1 MPTRDGRAHRA
12 RFVAWFSSEVGA
24 PRRRRPTD
32 VVLLV
37 GCLLLLLLLGLS
49 APGPTSV
56 DAGLVTVVQSL
67 PTVVEWVV
75 AAGYAAAALWGL
87 LLLVVAL
94 VRPGR
99 RGLAG
104 ELVIAAAGA
113 FGLAGLTGILAGTG
127 WDRSWSAMWTSS
139 PPPVYTAVRV
149 AVVTAVI
156 VTASPHLSY
165 PVRAVGRW
173 LLAVVAV
180 GAVVVGVAYPIGAAS
195 GWVVGLGTAAIVHLL
210 FGSPGGRPSPAR
222 VQEALADL
230 GLDVEDVRDRPSF
243 SGGVSAYESRLADGR
258 TVSVAVLGR
267 DEWNANAVASLWNA
281 ATTRGARVTL
291 GRSRREQAEHTAM
304 LGLLAERAGVNT
316 PSVVAA
322 GRSARGD
329 ALLVAESPSASMEEL
344 PAGQLTDELLIEAW
358 TQLARFHDAGIAH
371 GRLSPSCLVLDAAG
385 RVSLADLSAATLG
398 AEDRTMRI
406 DDARLLVAAALL
418 TDVDRAVAQASG
430 ALGSDGLAAVLP
442 FLQPAVLDGPTRRL
456 VAAADWDLEG
466 LRGAVVSATGVE
478 PPPLEQIR
486 RVTRGAIVRV
496 ALIGLLTYFLISTLS
511 GVDFASLWAEL
522 STANWWWIAAG
533 FVLSPLAQV
542 FFSFGTIGAT
552 TTRLRYLAVLMLQ
565 YAVQFLAL
573 IVPSTAAR
581 IALDVRFFQS
591 FGVAPGA
598 AVSLGMIDSFS
609 GFVVQILLIIVILVS
624 GLPAFTSPI
633 GQSST
638 TGSSTD
644 TTSSP
649 SVAALALAIGLLSI
663 VVVLVVPRLRRR
675 FLGRARHIGA
685 AVREQL
691 RSARG
696 ALDVLRRPSKL
707 GEMLGGNLG
716 GQVVQAVVLGLCLKA
731 FGAEA
736 SLSQLILINTAVSLF
751 AGLMPVPGGMG
762 VAEAGY
768 TAGLQAIG
776 VPSSVAIS
784 TAIAFRLVTF
794 YLPPLWGSVA
804 MRWLRRNSYV

>member
-1 MPTRDGRAHRA
+1 MPTRDGRAPRV

-37 GCLLLLLLLGLS
+37 SCALLLLLLDLS

-56 DAGLVTVVQSL
+56 DTGLVTVVESL
-67 PTVVEWVV
+67 PTVVGWVV
-75 AAGYAAAALWGL
+75 AAGYAAAAVWAV

-104 ELVIAAAGA
+104 ELTLAAAGA

-127 WDRSWSAMWTSS
+127 WDRSWSAMWTAS

-195 GWVVGLGTAAIVHLL
+195 GWVVGLATAAIVHLL
-210 FGSPGGRPSPAR
+210 FGSPGGRPSPSR
-222 VQEALADL
+222 VREALEDL
-230 GLDVEDVRDRPSF
+230 GLDAEDVRDRPS
-243 SGGVSAYESRLADGR
+243 SWGGVSSYESRLVDGR
-258 TVSVAVLGR
+258 AVRVAVLGR
-267 DEWNANAVASLWNA
+267 DEWSANAVASVWNA
-281 ATTRGARVTL
+281 ATTRGARVAL
-291 GRSRREQAEHTAM
+291 GRSRREQAEHAAM
-304 LGLLAERAGVNT
+304 LGLLAERAGVST
-316 PSVVAA
+316 LRVVAA

-329 ALLVAESPSASMEEL
+329 TLLVVEAPSASLEDL
-344 PAGQLTDELLIEAW
+344 PPARLTDAVLIDAW
-358 TQLARFHDAGIAH
+358 AQLGRLHDAGVAH
-371 GRLSPSCLVLDAAG
+371 GRLAPSRLVLDASG
-385 RVSLADLSAATLG
+385 RVGLADLSGATLG
-398 AEDRTMRI
+398 ADERAMRI

-418 TDVDRAVAQASG
+418 TDVDRAVGQATA
-430 ALGSDGLAAVLP
+430 ALGADDLAAVLP
-442 FLQPAVLDGPTRRL
+442 FLQPAVLDGATRRL
-456 VAAADWDLEG
+456 VAATDWDLEV
-466 LRGAVVSATGVE
+466 LRSAVVTATGVE
-478 PPPLEQIR
+478 PQPLEQIR

-522 STANWWWIAAG
+522 STANWWWIGGAL
-533 FVLSPLAQV
+533 VVSPLAQV
-542 FFSFGTIGAT
+542 FFAFGTIGAT
-552 TTRLRYLAVLMLQ
+552 TTRLRYLAVLLLQ

-591 FGVAPGA
+591 FGVASGA

-633 GQSST
+633 VQSST
-638 TGSSTD
+638 TSTSTD
-644 TTSSP
+644 ASSSP

-675 FLGRARHIGA
+675 FATRARHAAA

-691 RSARG
+691 RNARG

-716 GQVVQAVVLGLCLKA
+716 GQVVQAVVLGMCLKA

-736 SLSQLILINTAVSLF
+736 DLSQLILINTAVSLF

-768 TAGLQAIG
+768 TAGLQAVGI
-776 VPSSVAIS
+776 PSSVAIS